1 MSMHTAT
8 IRFGDELWE
17 RLNLAAKLEG
27 VSIAAYVREATATRL
42 LEDRGLAATDR
53 QRASRQT
60 RRAR

>member
-1 MSMHTAT
+1 MHTAT

-17 RLNLAAKLEG
+17 RLEVAAKHEG
-27 VSIAAYVREATATRL
+27 VSISAYVREATAARL

-53 QRASRQT
+53 QRATRKS